1 MKNSLEKSSYLNE
14 NNNWEDDPNS
24 LPTYKS
30 WLNIG
35 IISYAKEKI
44 IKIIV
49 EEVFIPTLQ

>member
-1 MKNSLEKSSYLNE
+1 MKNSLEKNSYLNE
-14 NNNWEDDPNS
+14 NNNWEDDLNS
-24 LPTYKS
+24 LPTHKF

-49 EEVFIPTLQ
+49 EEVFIPTL